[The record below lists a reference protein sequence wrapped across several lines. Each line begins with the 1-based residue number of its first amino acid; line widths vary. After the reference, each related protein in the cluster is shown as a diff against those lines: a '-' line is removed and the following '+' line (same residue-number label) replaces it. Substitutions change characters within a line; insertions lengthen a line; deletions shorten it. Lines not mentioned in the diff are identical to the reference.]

1 MRFTGS
7 GELSM
12 NGQLLQEDKIYP
24 FSQGSSI
31 KGYKITPIYY
41 WDVTMQ
47 FLKEDFK
54 ASRVV
59 YEVNNLEYRFKSG
72 AVGIHHM
79 SFKEESGRMVGIM
92 GASGAGKS
100 TLLGVLN
107 GTSEPYDGEVLINGI
122 SIHKEKEKIKGLIGY
137 VSQDDLLIEELT
149 VFENLYYN
157 AKLCFDNLTEE
168 EIITRVDSVLKN
180 LGLHEIRNIQVGSPL
195 NKKISGGQ
203 SKRLNISLELIREPA
218 IMFLDEPTSGL
229 SSRDSENIL
238 DLLEG
243 TCTKGQTSFHRNPPA
258 IL

>member
-1 MRFTGS
+1 MQEGLNITTEEYEFIERFVLNSFSNIPATSNLLIINGIKNFDHKEAKHAYKDLLKGHIWILFVPSVNKYFVRFIGS

-12 NGQLLQEDKIYP
+12 NGQLLQEDKVYP

-47 FLKEDFK
+47 FLKEEFK

-72 AVGIHHM
+72 KVGIHHM

-107 GTSEPYDGEVLINGI
+107 GTT
-122 SIHKEKEKIKGLIGY
+122 IHMTGRYL
-137 VSQDDLLIEELT
+137 
-149 VFENLYYN
+149 
-157 AKLCFDNLTEE
+157 
-168 EIITRVDSVLKN
+168 
-180 LGLHEIRNIQVGSPL
+180 
-195 NKKISGGQ
+195 
-203 SKRLNISLELIREPA
+203 
-218 IMFLDEPTSGL
+218 
-229 SSRDSENIL
+229 
-238 DLLEG
+238 
-243 TCTKGQTSFHRNPPA
+243 
-258 IL
+258 